1 MKIQSNM
8 VNLVNLVSRTAVIL
22 VFLLVLAC
30 DFLVHAEEFSE
41 RIKSTTPMQIVVASS
56 NGGNASQEITTG
68 NHLWDGIIKDCLK
81 KPSMSCFQKN
91 VYSYLDDLLETPSLN
106 VTSRLLFMK
115 NQVDYE
121 ETRSNEIPEAESR
134 SGE

>member
-8 VNLVNLVSRTAVIL
+8 VKLVSRTAV
-22 VFLLVLAC
+22 FLLLLLAF

-41 RIKSTTPMQIVVASS
+41 NIKSTTPMQMLVASS
-56 NGGNASQEITTG
+56 NSGNTSQQITTG
-68 NHLWDGIIKDCLK
+68 NILWDGITKDCLK

-91 VYSYLDDLLETPSLN
+91 VYSYLDDLLETSSLN
-106 VTSRLLFMK
+106 FTNRLLFMK
-115 NQVDYE
+115 NQVDYTAE
-121 ETRSNEIPEAESR
+121 SNDIPKAESR

>member
-1 MKIQSNM
+1 M
-8 VNLVNLVSRTAVIL
+8 VNVVSRTVVNL
-22 VFLLVLAC
+22 LFLLLLAC

-41 RIKSTTPMQIVVASS
+41 TIKSTTPMQKVVASS
-56 NGGNASQEITTG
+56 NSGNTSQEITTG

-91 VYSYLDDLLETPSLN
+91 VYSYLDDLLETSSLN
-106 VTSRLLFMK
+106 VSNRLLFMK
-115 NQVDYE
+115 NQVDYT
-121 ETRSNEIPEAESR
+121 ETKSNEIPEAESR